1 MSYLELHKARLNS
14 VKTRMDLLDFPD
26 LVRQLRESLGFSRT
40 FLARDCAM
48 DWQRIY
54 VIEMGNFS
62 IPLKPFIVHTLAY
75 YFDIDKKFFIKKMND
90 FLTEKKYQKSV
101 DKFANVYP
109 KRKKKKR

>member
-1 MSYLELHKARLNS
+1 MSYLELHKARLDS

-40 FLARDCAM
+40 FLARDCGM

-54 VIEMGNFS
+54 VIEKGNFS
-62 IPLKPFIVHTLAY
+62 IPLKPFIVHSLAY
-75 YFDIDKKFFIKKMND
+75 YFDVNKKFLINKM
-90 FLTEKKYQKSV
+90 TEYINKKKYEKSI
-101 DKFANVYP
+101 DLNT